1 MSTSILAWAPR
12 PCIDQEPYAGVTMSS
27 RLNRPLMKFDPMK
40 LDPVP
45 VFMLLTGSLALN
57 ACQSGKPDPDA
68 AAYAAVAAGTG
79 DDFRAAVRDHVKL
92 YQSGPQQ
99 ITGPDALL
107 QKGTLVRMVRRALGY
122 SLVQTVEGNQLG
134 WVANE
139 DLGRAPETAADR

>member
-1 MSTSILAWAPR
+1 MNSKQTAT

-27 RLNRPLMKFDPMK
+27 RLDRPLMKFDPMK

-45 VFMLLTGSLALN
+45 VVVLLTGSLALN

-99 ITGPDALL
+99 ITGPDAVL